1 MFSPSQQSE
10 PLVAAGHGAE
20 GTSPCH
26 GLVWHQGWC
35 RSDRAKLWGSAKQHR
50 NSVSPLSF
58 PGSGYVRK
66 GRSVCSWAV
75 VGGFKA
81 DVLHHGLGCVCA
93 CPCACMPLCPCVFV
107 STCQCVSVLMCLSVR
122 VFLCL
127 YVHISACPLACM
139 PTCPCVCVSSCPSA
153 HPHVPPIPLPPAGA
167 LRQTEQ
173 SNEGSGNES
182 SLILQLLPHKSPFV
196 PRVDSRSFSPV
207 WIPANS
213 HWKQTADGLETK
225 R

>member
-1 MFSPSQQSE
+1 MLERAEVF
-10 PLVAAGHGAE
+10 VAGLWLE
-20 GTSPCH
+20 GLRLMCSTT
-26 GLVWHQGWC
+26 
-35 RSDRAKLWGSAKQHR
+35 AKA
-50 NSVSPLSF
+50 VC
-58 PGSGYVRK
+58 VR
-66 GRSVCSWAV
+66 VHV
-75 VGGFKA
+75 P
-81 DVLHHGLGCVCA
+81 A
-93 CPCACMPLCPCVFV
+93 CPCILVSLCPR
-107 STCQCVSVLMCLSVR
+107 VSVLMCLSVR

>member
-35 RSDRAKLWGSAKQHR
+35 RSDRAKLWGSAKQRR

-81 DVLHHGLGCVCA
+81 DVLHHG
-93 CPCACMPLCPCVFV
+93 
-107 STCQCVSVLMCLSVR
+107 
-122 VFLCL
+122 
-127 YVHISACPLACM
+127 
-139 PTCPCVCVSSCPSA
+139 
-153 HPHVPPIPLPPAGA
+153 
-167 LRQTEQ
+167 
-173 SNEGSGNES
+173 
-182 SLILQLLPHKSPFV
+182 
-196 PRVDSRSFSPV
+196 
-207 WIPANS
+207 
-213 HWKQTADGLETK
+213 
-225 R
+225 